1 VKLRLI
7 AGTINDY
14 TAEEG
19 WKNFTL
25 DVSERK
31 VWDHDLESFVLP
43 DFLADVA
50 DGVELADMRAAMFDQ
65 IRFHHVLEH
74 IPIDRAPAAVR
85 TLYRLLKPGGE
96 LDIEVP
102 NVDAIARAYITG
114 DLDLDGLSQWF
125 LGEQLPTHTIYDC
138 HRSVWTERTIRGV
151 LSASGFR
158 SPHAKIDAGYA
169 IRFLA
174 VRP

>member
-1 VKLRLI
+1 VKLRLL

-14 TAEEG
+14 TAEDG

-31 VWDHDLESFVLP
+31 VWDHDLESFVMP

-50 DGVELADMRAAMFDQ
+50 DGVELADMREEMFDQ

-102 NVDAIARAYITG
+102 DVDVIVRAYIAG
-114 DLDLDGLSQWF
+114 DLALEGLA
-125 LGEQLPTHTIYDC
+125 HTIYDC

-158 SPHAKIDAGYA
+158 TPHSKSVSEYA
-169 IRFLA
+169 VRFLA
-174 VRP
+174 RRP